1 MMIERFDVAA
11 ASLLCLICAPFISQ
25 SAHADPASSDVDF
38 RFGSLFSEL
47 GEQEITDGT
56 LLDVGLSSYDK
67 DNPAYMEDSQFR
79 GTDNNSRIPVG
90 HTYVG
95 QLLTHD
101 MSQDKDTK
109 LDRQFTPSAIKNHS
123 TPWIDLDIIY
133 NYAGQPAEKDPT
145 DPAKLL
151 LGNDIGNER
160 DFARDAK
167 GRALIS
173 DQRNDQNNNIAQ
185 LTAVVM
191 QFHNAQ
197 VDRLRQEAG
206 VDDSEAL
213 FDQARDLTIAHWQA
227 IALTE
232 FLPMFVEEDLID
244 DIIKNGPKV
253 YTDDMANAGMV
264 PVEFSAA
271 AFRFGHSIVRG
282 RYTLNDNEGSDRVR
296 LFPLSPKELERSL
309 IGHRA
314 IPKERQID
322 WDRFFD
328 FETSIQG
335 DLDDDE
341 DQFRGLQVSRKIDRF
356 LARPMLR
363 IPEFLMLGRPVP
375 EHLLEEQ
382 LIPDRDV
389 LSLASLNLQRG
400 KALRLPSGQ
409 AVAAQMGE
417 KPLSNE
423 DMGLC
428 VDMQSCSEWGYK
440 WQDGSNDA
448 PLFLYILEES
458 RLQGGGE
465 KLGAVGGRIVAEVMI
480 GLMRADP
487 TSIMNKN
494 FVSPLTGTSN
504 YTMADMIYHAG
515 WHQARPG
522 SLTQASSNENE
533 S

>member
-1 MMIERFDVAA
+1 MTCRSNYAA
-11 ASLLCLICAPFISQ
+11 TSLLCLFCLSLGGQ
-25 SAHADPASSDVDF
+25 STYAEQPNLEF
-38 RFGSLFSEL
+38 RFGSLFGKL
-47 GEQEITDGT
+47 GEQAIANDT

-79 GTDNNSRIPVG
+79 GTDNNSRVPVG

-101 MSQDKDTK
+101 ISQDKDTK
-109 LDRQFTPSAIKNHS
+109 LDRQFSPGDIKNHS
-123 TPWIDLDIIY
+123 TPWIDLDVVY
-133 NYAGQPAEKDPT
+133 NYAGRPAERDPT

-160 DFARDAK
+160 DFARDEK
-167 GRALIS
+167 GRALIP
-173 DQRNDQNNNIAQ
+173 DQRNDQNNNVAQ

-197 VDRLRQEAG
+197 VERLRKDG
-206 VDDSEAL
+206 DVGDSDAL
-213 FDQARDLTIAHWQA
+213 FERARALTIAHWQA

-232 FLPMFVEEDLID
+232 FLPIFVEPDLID
-244 DIIKNGPKV
+244 DIIRNGPKV
-253 YTDDMANAGMV
+253 YAESMARDGVV

-282 RYTLNDNEGSDRVR
+282 RYTLNDNEGADRVR
-296 LFPLSPKELERSL
+296 LFPLSPKELDRSL
-309 IGHRA
+309 IGHRP

-341 DQFRGLQVSRKIDRF
+341 DQFKGLQVSRKIDRF

-375 EHLLEEQ
+375 EHLLKEQ

-409 AVAAQMGE
+409 AVAASMGLT
-417 KPLSNE
+417 PISNE
-423 DMGLC
+423 EMGLC
-428 VDMQSCSEWGYK
+428 ANMTSCSEWGYEWEK
-440 WQDGSNDA
+440 GSNEA
-448 PLFLYILEES
+448 PLFLYVMEES
-458 RLQGGGE
+458 RLQGAGE
-465 KLGAVGGRIVAEVMI
+465 RLGAVGGRIVAEVMI
-480 GLMRADP
+480 GLLRADP
-487 TSIMNKN
+487 ASIMNTD

-515 WHQARPG
+515 WHEARPAP
-522 SLTQASSNENE
+522 LEQAASD
-533 S
+533 

>member
-1 MMIERFDVAA
+1 MTYKIQHIAM
-11 ASLLCLICAPFISQ
+11 LQLCLFWLLFADR
-25 SAHADPASSDVDF
+25 SAYAEQPNAEF
-38 RFGSLFSEL
+38 RFGSLFGQM
-47 GEQEITDGT
+47 GEQAIANDT
-56 LLDVGLSSYDK
+56 LLHVGLSSYDK

-101 MSQDKDTK
+101 ISQDKDTK
-109 LDRQFTPSAIKNHS
+109 LDRQFTPGDIKNHS
-123 TPWIDLDIIY
+123 TPWIDLDVVY
-133 NYAGQPAEKDPT
+133 DYAGKPAERDPA

-160 DFARDAK
+160 DFARNDK
-167 GRALIS
+167 GRALIP
-173 DQRNDQNNNIAQ
+173 DQRNDQNNNVAQ

-197 VDRLRQEAG
+197 VERLRQEGSASG
-206 VDDSEAL
+206 NDAL
-213 FDQARDLTIAHWQA
+213 FDQARALTIAHWQA

-232 FLPMFVEEDLID
+232 FLPTFVEPDLID
-244 DIIKNGPKV
+244 DIISNGPKI
-253 YTDDMANAGMV
+253 YGDDMAGDGVV

-271 AFRFGHSIVRG
+271 AFRFGHSIIRG
-282 RYTLNDNEGSDRVR
+282 RYTLNDNEAADRVR

-309 IGHRA
+309 VGHRPIA
-314 IPKERQID
+314 KERQID

-341 DQFRGLQVSRKIDRF
+341 DQFKGLQVSRKIDRF
-356 LARPMLR
+356 LARPLLR

-375 EHLLEEQ
+375 EGLLKEQ
-382 LIPDRDV
+382 LIPDRHI

-409 AVAAQMGE
+409 AVAASLGLT
-417 KPLSNE
+417 PISNE

-428 VDMQSCSEWGYK
+428 ADMQSCSEWGYE
-440 WQDGSNDA
+440 WQEGSDDA

-465 KLGAVGGRIVAEVMI
+465 RLGAVGGRIVAEVMI
-480 GLMRADP
+480 GLLRADP
-487 TSIMNKN
+487 GSILNTD

-515 WHQARPG
+515 WHEAHPAPLAR
-522 SLTQASSNENE
+522 ASSD
-533 S
+533 